1 MTFCVRVPTGDF
13 RIEINFDQML
23 YLVFQS
29 NCCGAEVSKIC
40 LYLKE
45 RIKIKNKKSCPDTR
59 PRVISVLRSKM
70 EHCQIEGLSV
80 RVMAHN
86 HRRLKVM
93 NRPGDG
99 SEVIVLV

>member
-1 MTFCVRVPTGDF
+1 MRDCIACFLALWLCKRASFIEVYGD
-13 RIEINFDQML
+13 
-23 YLVFQS
+23 
-29 NCCGAEVSKIC
+29 EV
-40 LYLKE
+40 
-45 RIKIKNKKSCPDTR
+45 
-59 PRVISVLRSKM
+59 VII
-70 EHCQIEGLSV
+70 CQIEGLSV